1 MRELDVMAD
10 SRLAQMARVLKDRL
24 ALAVY
29 KSKRGWEQ
37 LGLDA
42 IEPKIEQENT
52 LKRKLG
58 AASVRSLSD
67 SHSDESDDPASST
80 RIKFA
85 KMATHRRGSPTKFR
99 KLPVKSA
106 SFAPSGVVG
115 LGLHHASSSAR
126 PRTAAAGTAKLGS
139 RLAVPDR
146 RPLSQSSP
154 VYHRKHKR
162 LPVSHG
168 ANLSFAGEGKQEPP
182 QPPARDARRPP
193 KLTVQ
198 GHDDDDDD
206 DDDDGDDDDGVD
218 AEEND
223 DETVELDPTPRA
235 RRARLSPPPSSPPR
249 TPSPSRARSARLR
262 NSSGHRSGREGADL
276 LLYFAKSP
284 PSNML
289 LQPRRV
295 LPSTP
300 PPSSPAPPSS
310 ILTPT
315 NANFMAHYAN
325 FDSSP
330 PTINWDA
337 FVHDS
342 PVLPSAVGRGMRTPK
357 TPAAAR
363 MLSAMLQT
371 PPARVQTPLAVKE
384 TRKNLA
390 VEKPVAAAVASSTT
404 DLVGHPRTS
413 KSAKSLADELGGEL
427 PR

>member
-1 MRELDVMAD
+1 
-10 SRLAQMARVLKDRL
+10 MARVLKDRL

-42 IEPKIEQENT
+42 IEPKIDQETT

-58 AASVRSLSD
+58 AASARSLSD
-67 SHSDESDDPASST
+67 SRSDESDDLASST

-85 KMATHRRGSPTKFR
+85 KVATRRRGGPTTFR
-99 KLPVKSA
+99 RRPVKSA

-115 LGLHHASSSAR
+115 LGLHRASSSAR

-168 ANLSFAGEGKQEPP
+168 ANLSFAGEEQQQEPSRP
-182 QPPARDARRPP
+182 RPRPPARDRRRPP
-193 KLTVQ
+193 RLTVQ
-198 GHDDDDDD
+198 GDDDDDED
-206 DDDDGDDDDGVD
+206 VGAV
-218 AEEND
+218 END
-223 DETVELDPTPRA
+223 DETVQLDPTPRA
-235 RRARLSPPPSSPPR
+235 RRVRLSPPPSSPPR

-325 FDSSP
+325 LDSSP
-330 PTINWDA
+330 PNINWDA

-342 PVLPSAVGRGMRTPK
+342 PVVPTAVGRGLRTPK

-390 VEKPVAAAVASSTT
+390 VEKPSSSSTT
-404 DLVGHPRTS
+404 TDLAGQRRTS
-413 KSAKSLADELGGEL
+413 HAAKNLDDELGGEL